1 MTETPTYQNLEQRVR
16 DLETEI
22 ARLKNTEEKLRNGAE
37 LFRLAF
43 RTSPD
48 SINLNRASDGMYI
61 DINEGFTKIMGYSRE
76 DVIGK
81 TSLELN
87 IWEDP
92 DERTRLVE
100 GLNAAGYVENMEARF
115 IGKDRNVKV
124 GLMSARILKANEET
138 IILSI
143 TRDITDRKRDEEA
156 LQESEERLK
165 FILDGSQLGTWDWDI
180 VTGEVKRNARWAEM
194 IGYTLP
200 EIESSID
207 HWADLIH
214 PDDRAAAFQAVQDH
228 LAGKTP
234 LHEIE
239 YRMCTKDGQYK
250 WIRDRAKVVKR
261 DPKGRPVRMSGTHA
275 DTTNSKLAEADRLKL
290 ERQIQ
295 QTQKLESLGV
305 LAGGIA
311 HDFNNILMAVLG
323 HAELAL
329 DEISP
334 MSAARGSIQ
343 QIITAARRA
352 AELCRQMLAYSGRA
366 TFALEKVN
374 LRELIEEM
382 AHLLKTSISKKAVLN
397 LSLERGLPAIHVD
410 PSQVRQIV
418 LNLIINASE
427 AVGDRSGVITVA
439 AGATRCDADYLRK
452 TELHDGLLPG
462 LYVHL
467 EVTDTGCG
475 MDAETRRRIFE
486 PFYTT
491 KFTGRGLGL
500 AAVLGIVRAHKGAIK
515 VYSELGKGTTF
526 KVLFPAL
533 DMEEN
538 RAQPHVPSLS
548 DNWKGKGVILLADDE
563 ESLRALGAMML
574 ERLGFTVLT
583 AVDGRDALETYRKRQ
598 REISLVILD
607 LTMPHMDGAQA
618 LGELRRIN
626 PDIRVILAS
635 GYSEEDVAARFAG
648 KHLSGVLQKPYSLS
662 KLRELLMKATDQSR
676 FPPDA

>member
-1 MTETPTYQNLEQRVR
+1 MSEKPTFQALEQRVR
-16 DLETEI
+16 ELEVEI
-22 ARLKNTEEKLRNGAE
+22 ARIKNIEKKIRISEE

-48 SINLNRASDGMYI
+48 SINLNRASDGIFI
-61 DINEGFTKIMGYSRE
+61 DINEGFTKIMGYARE
-76 DVIGK
+76 DVVGK
-81 TSLELN
+81 SSLELN
-87 IWEDP
+87 IWEDLN
-92 DERTRLVE
+92 DRKRLVNE
-100 GLNAAGYVENMEARF
+100 LNAAGYVENMEARF
-115 IGKDRNVKV
+115 VGKDGNVKV
-124 GLMSARILKANEET
+124 GLMSASILNANEEN

-143 TRDITDRKRDEEA
+143 TRDITDRKRAEEA

-165 FILDGSQLGTWDWDI
+165 FVLDGSQLGAWDWNI
-180 VTGEVKRNARWAEM
+180 VTGEVQRNARWAEM

-200 EIESSID
+200 EIEFSVNQ
-207 HWADLIH
+207 WADLIH
-214 PDDRAAAFQAVQDH
+214 PDDRTAAWQSIQDH

-234 LHEIE
+234 MHEIE
-239 YRMCTKDGQYK
+239 YRMCTKDGHYK
-250 WIRDRAKVVKR
+250 WILDRSKVVKR
-261 DPKGRPVRMSGTHA
+261 DSKGRPVRMSGTHT
-275 DTTNSKLAEADRLKL
+275 DTTNLKKAEADRQKL

-334 MSAARGSIQ
+334 MSPARERIL
-343 QIITAARRA
+343 QITTAARRA

-366 TFALEKVN
+366 AFTLENVN

-382 AHLLKTSISKKAVLN
+382 AHLFKASISKKAVLN
-397 LSLERGLPAIHVD
+397 LSLERGLPPIHVD

-418 LNLIINASE
+418 LNLILNASE

-439 AGATRCDADYLRK
+439 AGATRCDADYLKK
-452 TELHDGLLPG
+452 TELHDSLAPG

-475 MDAETRRRIFE
+475 MDAETRGRIFE
-486 PFYTT
+486 PFFTT

-515 VYSELGKGTTF
+515 VYSEFGKGTTF

-533 DMEEN
+533 DMEEM
-538 RAQPHVPSLS
+538 RAQPHAPSLS
-548 DNWKGKGVILLADDE
+548 DKWRGKGVILLADDE

-583 AVDGRDALETYRKRQ
+583 AADGREALEVYRKRQ
-598 REISLVILD
+598 VEISMVMLD
-607 LTMPHMDGAQA
+607 LTMPHMDGAQTF
-618 LGELRRIN
+618 GELRRIN
-626 PDIRVILAS
+626 PDVRVILVS

-648 KHLSGVLQKPYSLS
+648 KRLSGVLQKPYSLS
-662 KLRELLMKATDQSR
+662 KLRKLLMKVSDQE
-676 FPPDA
+676 

>member
-1 MTETPTYQNLEQRVR
+1 MSEKSTIQALEQRVR
-16 DLETEI
+16 DLEAEI
-22 ARLKNTEEKLRNGAE
+22 ARIKNTEKKLRISEE

-61 DINEGFTKIMGYSRE
+61 DINEGFTKIMGYTRDE
-76 DVIGK
+76 VIGK
-81 TSLELN
+81 SSMELN
-87 IWEDP
+87 IWEDSN
-92 DERTRLVE
+92 DRKRLVN
-100 GLNAAGYVENMEARF
+100 GLSAAGYVENLEAGF
-115 IGKDRNVKV
+115 VGKDGTGKI
-124 GLMSARILKANEET
+124 GLMSARILNANEEAV
-138 IILSI
+138 ILSV
-143 TRDITDRKRDEEA
+143 TRDITDRKRAEEA
-156 LQESEERLK
+156 LRESEERLK

-180 VTGEVKRNARWAEM
+180 DTGEVKRNARWAEM

-200 EIESSID
+200 EIEHSVSQCTN
-207 HWADLIH
+207 LIH
-214 PDDRAAAFQAVQDH
+214 PDDRAAARQSIQDH

-234 LHEIE
+234 MHEIE
-239 YRMCTKDGQYK
+239 YRMCAKDGQYK
-250 WIRDRAKVVKR
+250 WILDRSKVVKR
-261 DPKGRPVRMSGTHA
+261 DSKGRPIRMSGTHA
-275 DTTNSKLAEADRLKL
+275 DTTNIKQAEADRLKL

-334 MSAARGSIQ
+334 MSAARESIL
-343 QIITAARRA
+343 QITIAARRA
-352 AELCRQMLAYSGRA
+352 AELCRQMVAYSGRA
-366 TFALEKVN
+366 TFTLEKVN

-410 PSQVRQIV
+410 ASQVRQIV
-418 LNLIINASE
+418 MNLIINASE
-427 AVGDRSGVITVA
+427 AVDDRSGVITVA
-439 AGATRCDADYLRK
+439 AGATRCDVDYLTK
-452 TELHDGLLPG
+452 TELHDSLTPG

-475 MDAETRRRIFE
+475 MDAETRGRIFE
-486 PFYTT
+486 PFFTT

-515 VYSELGKGTTF
+515 VYSEPGKGTTF

-533 DMEEN
+533 EVEEKTVSS
-538 RAQPHVPSLS
+538 RVPSPS
-548 DNWKGKGVILLADDE
+548 DNWQGKGTILLADDE
-563 ESLRALGAMML
+563 ESLRALGAVML

-583 AVDGRDALETYRKRQ
+583 AVDGRDALELFRKRQ
-598 REISLVILD
+598 SEICLVVLD

-618 LGELRRIN
+618 FGELRRIN

-635 GYSEEDVAARFAG
+635 GYSQEDVAARFAG
-648 KHLSGVLQKPYSLS
+648 KRLSGVLQKPYSLG
-662 KLRELLMKATDQSR
+662 KLRELLMKVSMT
-676 FPPDA
+676 

>member
-1 MTETPTYQNLEQRVR
+1 MSEKPTFQALEQRVR
-16 DLETEI
+16 DLEAEI
-22 ARLKNTEEKLRNGAE
+22 VRFKNTEKKLRISEE
-37 LFRLAF
+37 LFRQAF

-48 SINLNRASDGMYI
+48 SINLNRASDGKYI
-61 DINEGFTKIMGYSRE
+61 DINEGFTKIMGYTRDE
-76 DVIGK
+76 VIGK
-81 TSLELN
+81 SSLELN

-92 DERTRLVE
+92 DERKRLVD

-115 IGKDRNVKV
+115 VGKDGNVKI
-124 GLMSARILKANEET
+124 GLMSARILDANEET

-143 TRDITDRKRDEEA
+143 TRDITDRK
-156 LQESEERLK
+156 
-165 FILDGSQLGTWDWDI
+165 
-180 VTGEVKRNARWAEM
+180 
-194 IGYTLP
+194 
-200 EIESSID
+200 
-207 HWADLIH
+207 
-214 PDDRAAAFQAVQDH
+214 
-228 LAGKTP
+228 
-234 LHEIE
+234 
-239 YRMCTKDGQYK
+239 
-250 WIRDRAKVVKR
+250 
-261 DPKGRPVRMSGTHA
+261 
-275 DTTNSKLAEADRLKL
+275 LAEADHQKL

-334 MSAARGSIQ
+334 MSPARGSLL
-343 QIITAARRA
+343 QITTAARRA

-366 TFALEKVN
+366 TFTLEKVN

-397 LSLERGLPAIHVD
+397 LSLERGLPAIQVD

-452 TELHDGLLPG
+452 TELHDSLAPG

-475 MDAETRRRIFE
+475 MDAETRGRIFE
-486 PFYTT
+486 PFFTT

-515 VYSELGKGTTF
+515 VYSEFGKGTTF

-533 DMEEN
+533 DMEEK
-538 RAQPHVPSLS
+538 RVQPHAPSLS
-548 DNWKGKGVILLADDE
+548 DNWQGKGTILLADDE

-583 AVDGRDALETYRKRQ
+583 AVDGRDALELYRKRQ
-598 REISLVILD
+598 NEISLVVLD

-618 LGELRRIN
+618 FGELRRIN

-648 KHLSGVLQKPYSLS
+648 KRLSGVLQKPYSLS
-662 KLRELLMKATDQSR
+662 KLRELLMKASDQDGYGLS
-676 FPPDA
+676 